1 MIPRVSAPPFRHMD
15 NAPSLSDIVTA
26 SPVATLVVG
35 PDNRVY
41 NTNVS
46 AETLLNMARS
56 AIIGS
61 DISRTLRL
69 ADIDGRYDVWNS
81 EKPLAAYDVQLHA
94 GRTAAMEVDLMIAPI
109 PDHDGW
115 RVVSV
120 HAKSEAQKIAH
131 RRTAGGT
138 RSAMGAAAIL
148 AHEIKNPL
156 SGIRGA
162 AQLLE
167 TGEDEGNSA
176 LTRLICNEVDRIAAL
191 IDRMQDF
198 TTERSLVCKPEN
210 IYPLIDRAAEIAMA
224 GFAREVKISRSYD
237 PSLPFALVNGDALVQ
252 IMINLLK
259 NAAEALVMRER
270 SGPKPRIRI
279 MTAFRHGM
287 SVMLPGG
294 KGNASLPI
302 EILVID
308 NGPGVPDHI
317 RDHLFNPF
325 ITGKRSGQ
333 GLGLA
338 LVDKLVRDMNG
349 FVQFQRDEA
358 AQETIFR
365 VLLPIGMG

>member
-1 MIPRVSAPPFRHMD
+1 MPAPPGRQHVD
-15 NAPSLSDIVTA
+15 EPSLSEIVTA
-26 SPVATLVVG
+26 FPVATLVVA
-35 PDNRVY
+35 PDNRIA
-41 NTNVS
+41 NANVR

-56 AIIGS
+56 AIVGSEIG
-61 DISRTLRL
+61 RTLRM
-69 ADIDGRYDVWNS
+69 ADMEGRYDIWS
-81 EKPLAAYDVQLHA
+81 SDKPLAAYDVQVHA

-109 PDHDGW
+109 PDHEGW
-115 RVVSV
+115 RVISI
-120 HAKSEAQKIAH
+120 HPKSEAQKIAH

-167 TGEDEGNSA
+167 SGDDEGNKA
-176 LTRLICNEVDRIAAL
+176 LTDLICNEVDRIAAL

-198 TTERSLVCKPEN
+198 TTERPLQCRPEN
-210 IYPLIDRAAEIAMA
+210 IYPLIDRAAEVATA
-224 GFAREVKISRSYD
+224 GFAKDVHITKSYD

-259 NAAEALVMRER
+259 NAAEALIPRER
-270 SGPKPRIRI
+270 QLPKPRIRI
-279 MTAFRHGM
+279 VTAFRHGM
-287 SVMLPGG
+287 SVMLPGS

-308 NGPGVPDHI
+308 NGPGVPEHI

-325 ITGKRSGQ
+325 ITGKRTGQ

-349 FVQFQRDEA
+349 FVQFQREEQ
-358 AQETIFR
+358 AQETVFR
-365 VLLPIGMG
+365 ILLPMGLN